1 MQNISLPMKIA
12 HIKKIAP
19 QDEILDVCKK
29 WNILY
34 NVIPFFNGICFKIY
48 GKNNKGKEIKAP
60 YT

>member
-1 MQNISLPMKIA
+1 MKIA

-19 QDEILDVCKK
+19 QDGILDVCKQ

-34 NVIPFFNGICFKIY
+34 KVIHFFNGICFKIY